1 MKTPSQ
7 FVEQYQG
14 RNIDIDGVYGTQC
27 VDGFK
32 AFLLWAGIP
41 IRPTP
46 NNWAEGYW
54 TCLDGNGKPVQ
65 SLIDWE
71 SKYFDRIEPHQVK
84 NGDWCIWLKNSSCQ
98 LSHISMYYDGKY
110 FGERQ
115 IVNDPSFS
123 LVNLQADYAGALRWK
138 GWNMLTLKDGY
149 QELKYNGQ
157 SILVYLQSDE
167 KIGMLSAG
175 TNGHTVAPIELIDDD
190 RIHYCKT
197 NASYFQMSQNADDP
211 YGTVYGVVQSFNYS
225 QEPKQGKFLVYALKN
240 DNSVVMCSDV
250 DYWLTKADVQFAV
263 SPAAVMLK
271 DGIDAEML
279 SPAID
284 PSKITQ
290 ANTQTLLMR
299 MDNGKFALVCVI
311 GKLNLYDCRA
321 WAKSYGASDLIALDG
336 GGSTQMHSAERLY
349 STGRAIPNVLTLY
362 KDKTYSETISDDSST
377 IPGEDEYIIIDD
389 EIPVEMPV
397 SDYLFKMSDRTYDAL
412 RFFVNIM
419 PLIVV
424 LYCSLADTWGLPFS
438 KEIVATISAVTVFI
452 NSILNQSSIG
462 YQKGKADEHK

>member
-1 MKTPSQ
+1 MKTPKE
-7 FVEQYQG
+7 FVDQYTG

-71 SKYFDRIEPHQVK
+71 NKYFDQIEPSKVR
-84 NGDWCIWLKNSSCQ
+84 NGDWCIWLKGSSCE
-98 LSHISMYYDGKY
+98 LSHISMYYNGKY

-123 LVNLQADYAGALRWK
+123 LVNLQADFAGALRWK
-138 GWNMLTLKDGY
+138 GWNMITLKDGY

-175 TNGHTVAPIELIDDD
+175 TNGHTTAPIELIDDD
-190 RIHYCKT
+190 RVHYCKT
-197 NASYFQMSQNADDP
+197 NASYFQMSQTADDP

-240 DNSVVMCSDV
+240 DGSVVMCNDV

-263 SPAAVMLK
+263 SPAVVMLK
-271 DGIDAEML
+271 DGMDTELL
-279 SPAID
+279 SPAIGSD
-284 PSKITQ
+284 KITN
-290 ANTQTLLMR
+290 ANTQTLLVR
-299 MDNGKFALVCVI
+299 MDSGKFALVCVI

-321 WAKSYGASDLIALDG
+321 WCKSIGASDMIALDG
-336 GGSTQMHSAERLY
+336 GGSTQMHTAERLY

-362 KDKTYSETISDDSST
+362 KDKTHTDSDTSDSSV
-377 IPGEDEYIIIDD
+377 IPGEDEYIIVDD
-389 EIPVEMPV
+389 EKPLEIPV
-397 SDYLFKMSDRTYDAL
+397 SSGDYLFKMSDKMYDAL
-412 RFFVNIM
+412 KFFVNIM

-438 KEIVATISAVTVFI
+438 KEIVATISAITVFV

-462 YQKGKADEHK
+462 YQKEKKE